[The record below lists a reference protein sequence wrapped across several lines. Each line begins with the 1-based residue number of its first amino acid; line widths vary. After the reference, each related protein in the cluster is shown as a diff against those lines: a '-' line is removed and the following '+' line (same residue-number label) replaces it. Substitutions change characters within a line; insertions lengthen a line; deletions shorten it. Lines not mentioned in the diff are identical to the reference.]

1 MENTNKGTGLPQN
14 TAAALTYLFGFVTG
28 ILFLLIEKQNRFVR
42 FHAMQSTV
50 LFGGFFV
57 LNWILW
63 LVPVV
68 DVIWALLSIPM
79 GLALFVLWIYLMY
92 EAYQGVEY
100 KLPVIGDF
108 SAKQLGKLKV

>member
-14 TAAALTYLFGFVTG
+14 TATALTYLLGFVTG
-28 ILFLLIEKQNRFVR
+28 IIFLLIEKQNKFVR

-50 LFGGFFV
+50 LFGGYFV
-57 LNWILW
+57 LSWIL
-63 LVPVV
+63 LFIPVV
-68 DVIWALLSIPM
+68 DVIWGLISIPL
-79 GLALFVLWIYLMY
+79 GLLLFVLWIYLMY

-108 SAKQLGKLKV
+108 ASKQLGKLKV